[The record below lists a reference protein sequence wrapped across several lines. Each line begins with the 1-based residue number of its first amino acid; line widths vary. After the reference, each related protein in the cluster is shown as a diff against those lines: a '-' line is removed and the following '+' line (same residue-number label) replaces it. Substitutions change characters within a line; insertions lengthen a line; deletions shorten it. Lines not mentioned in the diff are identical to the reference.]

1 MLTVTDSARAAL
13 AGMLESNNTPPD
25 VALRLAA
32 SQQGGLGLTP
42 DKPMEVDTTFEHEG
56 RTVLCVQPELAGQ
69 LDNVVIDAER
79 GANGPQLALR
89 RAAG

>member
-1 MLTVTDSARAAL
+1 MLTVTDSARATL
-13 AGMLESNNTPPD
+13 AGMLESNNAPEG
-25 VALRLAA
+25 VALRLAP

-42 DKPMEVDTTFEHEG
+42 DKPVEADTTFDHDG
-56 RTVLCVQPELAGQ
+56 RTVLCVQEELVGQ
-69 LDNVVIDAER
+69 LEGVVIDAEQ